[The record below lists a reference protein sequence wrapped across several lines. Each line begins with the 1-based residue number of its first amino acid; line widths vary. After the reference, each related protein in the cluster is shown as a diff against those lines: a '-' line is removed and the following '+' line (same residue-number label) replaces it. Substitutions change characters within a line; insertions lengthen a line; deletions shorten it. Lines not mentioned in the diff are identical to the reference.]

1 MAKKSA
7 LTSTF
12 IKELTM
18 GYIETLSQ
26 GAKRASIQLRTL
38 DEKSKNALL
47 ANIADALNDYKTRI
61 FEANAE
67 DIENA
72 RANGTK
78 EAMIERLAIN
88 EKVFKSILTGIEDTI
103 KLKDPIGNVDKM
115 WVNENGLQIGV
126 KRVPLGVIGIIY
138 ESRPN
143 VTVDA
148 AVLCLKTGNAV
159 ILKGGSDAL
168 GTNRILIEAI
178 KEGLRRSNLPVEAVQ
193 FIDTTD
199 REATKLLLLQT
210 EYVDCVIPRGGAG
223 LIQFVL
229 ENARV
234 PVIET
239 GTGNCHIYVDKG
251 YDVKNAIDII
261 LNAKMQKPGACN
273 AVETILVHADEMA
286 ALAAPLVKAL
296 SENNVKIHACPVFAK
311 VLDENELVY
320 SPATEED
327 YFTEYLDY
335 ELALK
340 CVDSM
345 AEAIDHIEHYSTHH
359 SESIL
364 TDDYSNATTFLNKV
378 DSAAVY
384 VNASTRF
391 TDGSVFGFGAEIGIS
406 TQKLHARGPMGL
418 EALTTI
424 KYVVYGQGQIR
435 P

>member
-1 MAKKSA
+1 
-7 LTSTF
+7 
-12 IKELTM
+12 M

-26 GAKRASIQLRTL
+26 GAKRASVQLRTL

-47 ANIADALNDYKTRI
+47 TNIADALNDYKTRI

-67 DIENA
+67 DIERA
-72 RANGTK
+72 RVNGTK

-168 GTNRILIEAI
+168 GTNRVLIEAI
-178 KEGLRRSNLPVEAVQ
+178 KDGLRRSNLPVEAVQ

-251 YDVKNAIDII
+251 YDVQNAIDII

-273 AVETILVHADEMA
+273 AVETILVHTDEMA

-296 SENNVKIHACPVFAK
+296 AENDVKMHACPAFAK
-311 VLDENELVY
+311 VLDETALAY
-320 SPATEED
+320 SPATEKD

-345 AEAIDHIEHYSTHH
+345 TDAIDHIEQYSTHH

-424 KYVVYGQGQIR
+424 KYIVYGQGQIR

>member
-1 MAKKSA
+1 
-7 LTSTF
+7 
-12 IKELTM
+12 M

-26 GAKRASIQLRTL
+26 GAKSASVQLRTL

-47 ANIADALNDYKTRI
+47 ANIADALTDYKTKI
-61 FEANAE
+61 FEANLE
-67 DIENA
+67 DLNRA
-72 RANGTK
+72 RENGTK
-78 EAMIERLAIN
+78 EAMLERLAIN
-88 EKVFKSILTGIEDTI
+88 DKVFKSILTGIEDTI

-168 GTNRILIEAI
+168 GTNRVLIEAI
-178 KEGLRRSNLPVEAVQ
+178 KEGLKRSNLPVEAVQ

-199 REATKLLLLQT
+199 REATKLLLVQT
-210 EYVDCVIPRGGAG
+210 AYVDCVIPRGGAG

-229 ENARV
+229 EHARV

-251 YDVKNAIDII
+251 YDVQNAIDII

-273 AVETILVHADEMA
+273 AVETVLVHADQME

-296 SENNVKIHACPVFAK
+296 ADHSVKMHACPVFSK
-311 VLDENELVY
+311 VLDANGLSY
-320 SPATEED
+320 TPATEAD
-327 YFTEYLDY
+327 YRTEYLDY

-340 CVDSM
+340 SVETM
-345 AEAIDHIEHYSTHH
+345 NEAIDHIERFSTHH

-424 KYVVYGQGQIR
+424 KYIVYGQGQIR